1 MAPPRKPCPYDTPA
15 DLRAAIVDAGSVD
28 ALALDLGVAAGTV
41 RRWCKDWDVDTRS
54 GVTGR
59 PLAAPYKDAD
69 EMQAALDA
77 AGTVKALAQEL
88 GRDEKTVRRWM
99 VRLGLEAPATP
110 RRTDGGAIMDRLTD
124 AHLAA
129 LLDTLGPREL
139 AAALDVTPETVKRE
153 ASRRDIRPDP
163 GAARNPRVT
172 MLTRRVAELERQDSA
187 VADMMQAV
195 RDAAR
200 DAVPTLPPVKRRED
214 YGAGQPVDVV
224 CHVSDVQYGM
234 VVDGEEVPGGAFSPD
249 IVDHERLPRYLEAVR
264 GILAATCSTRPLG
277 TLWIA
282 SGGDHVEGHDVFRG
296 QSWHLAIDAGE
307 QVVRWGRLWAR
318 AVAELARMAQAHGG
332 RSVLLAV
339 NGNHGVQGGRGAGA
353 TPPALSY
360 DYLTHALTCEA
371 LRHHA
376 DELDLTM
383 HEEPRLAVYFQTC
396 GALVLMTHGDQDRGG
411 GLVGVP
417 VVTGLRNDYAVR
429 MSTGVQHD
437 LHICGHY
444 HRATSITV
452 GADSERHWNSAW
464 VGSTNLSIGRGGA
477 SLPSQ
482 NVFVIHPDYGMSALH
497 RIRLVAG
504 RTESPVEVL
513 GP

>member
-1 MAPPRKPCPYDTPA
+1 MAPPRKPCPYDTP
-15 DLRAAIVDAGSVD
+15 DELRAAIVAAGSVD
-28 ALALDLGVAAGTV
+28 TLGHEIGASANTI
-41 RRWCKDWDVDTRS
+41 RRWCREQGVDTRS
-54 GVTGR
+54 GKTGR
-59 PLAAPYKDAD
+59 PLDVPYADAA
-69 EMQAALDA
+69 EMEAALA
-77 AGTVKALAQEL
+77 EAGSLKALAGAL

-99 VRLGLEAPATP
+99 VRLGVESPEP
-110 RRTDGGAIMDRLTD
+110 GRRTDGGEFMGRLSD
-124 AHLAA
+124 AHMAA
-129 LLDTLGPREL
+129 MLDAIGPREL
-139 AAALDVTPETVKRE
+139 AQALGLNTDTVRRE
-153 ASRRDIRPDP
+153 ASRRGIAADP
-163 GAARNPRVT
+163 AAARSPRVA
-172 MLTRRVAELERQDSA
+172 MLTRRVAELERQESA
-187 VADMMQAV
+187 VADMMTAV

-200 DAVPTLPPVKRRED
+200 DAVPTLPPVKRRPD
-214 YGAGQPVDVV
+214 IGSGQPVDVV

-234 VVDGEEVPGGAFSPD
+234 VVDEDEVPGGGFSPD
-249 IVDHERLPRYLEAVR
+249 IVDTERLPRYLEAVR

-282 SGGDHVEGHDVFRG
+282 AGGDHVEGHDVFRG
-296 QSWHLAIDAGE
+296 QSWHLALDAGE

-318 AVAELARMAQAHGG
+318 AVAELARMAQEHGG
-332 RSVLLAV
+332 QSVLLAV

-353 TPPALSY
+353 TPVALSY
-360 DYLTHALTCEA
+360 DYLAHALTCEA

-376 DELDLTM
+376 DDLALTM

-417 VVTGLRNDYAVR
+417 VVTGMRNDYSVR

-437 LHICGHY
+437 LHISGHY

-482 NVFVIHPDYGMSALH
+482 NVFVIHPEYGMSALH
-497 RIRLVAG
+497 RVRLVAG

>member
-1 MAPPRKPCPYDTPA
+1 MAPPRKPCPYNTPGE
-15 DLRAAIVDAGSVD
+15 LRAAIVAAGSVD
-28 ALALDLGVAAGTV
+28 ALSVDIGTSANTI
-41 RRWCKDWDVDTRS
+41 RRWCKEQGVNPRS
-54 GVTGR
+54 GKVGR
-59 PLAAPYKDAD
+59 PLDVPYADAD
-69 EMQAALDA
+69 ALDA
-77 AGTVKALAQEL
+77 AVREAGGVKPLAESL

-99 VRLGLEAPATP
+99 VRMGVETP
-110 RRTDGGAIMDRLTD
+110 EPSRRTEGGAILARLSD

-129 LLDTLGPREL
+129 MLDAIGPREL
-139 AAALDVTPETVKRE
+139 AAALELNTDTVRRE
-153 ASRRDIRPDP
+153 ASKRGVQSDP
-163 GAARNPRVT
+163 SAARSPRVA
-172 MLTRRVAELERQDSA
+172 MLTRRVAELERQESA
-187 VADMMQAV
+187 VGDMMTAV

-200 DAVPTLPPVKRRED
+200 DAVPTLPPLNRRRAKRE
-214 YGAGQPVDVV
+214 GQPVDIV

-234 VVDGEEVPGGAFSPD
+234 VVDEEEVPGGGFSPD
-249 IVDHERLPRYLEAVR
+249 IVDTERLPRYLDAVR
-264 GILAATCSTRPLG
+264 GIIAATCSTRPLG

-282 SGGDHVEGHDVFRG
+282 AGGDHVEGHDVFRG

-307 QVVRWGRLWAR
+307 QVVRWGRLWAQ
-318 AVAELARMAQAHGG
+318 AVAELARMAQAEGG

-353 TPPALSY
+353 TPVALSY
-360 DYLTHALTCEA
+360 DYLAHALTCEA
-371 LRHHA
+371 LRHQA
-376 DELDLTM
+376 DALDLTM

-417 VVTGLRNDYAVR
+417 VVTGMRNDYSVR

-437 LHICGHY
+437 LHISGHY

-482 NVFVIHPDYGMSALH
+482 NVFVIHPDYGMAALH
-497 RIRLVAG
+497 RVRLVAG

-513 GP
+513 AP

>member
-1 MAPPRKPCPYDTPA
+1 MLFRS
-15 DLRAAIVDAGSVD
+15 AAVVDAGSVD
-28 ALALDLGVAAGTV
+28 ALALSLGVATNTV
-41 RRWCKDWDVDTRS
+41 RRWCKDAGVSTRS
-54 GVTGR
+54 GITGR
-59 PLAAPYKDAD
+59 PLACPYDDAD
-69 EMQAALDA
+69 ALAAALA
-77 AGTVKALAQEL
+77 EAGSVRALADHL
-88 GRDEKTVRRWM
+88 GRDDKTVRRWM
-99 VRLGLEAPATP
+99 QRMGVPAPVAAK
-110 RRTDGGAIMDRLTD
+110 RTDGGAFLSRMSD
-124 AHLAA
+124 AHLLAMMESLGVSGLADA
-129 LLDTLGPREL
+129 LE
-139 AAALDVTPETVKRE
+139 VTTATVKR
-153 ASRRDIRPDP
+153 AAGKRGIRPDP
-163 GAARNPRVT
+163 QASRNPRVA
-172 MLTRRVAELERQDSA
+172 MLTKRVAELERQETA
-187 VADMMQAV
+187 VADMMGAV

-200 DAVPTLPPVKRRED
+200 DAVPSLPPVTRRDD

-224 CHVSDVQYGM
+224 CHVSDVQFGM
-234 VVDGEEVPGGAFSPD
+234 VVDEAEVPGGGFSPD
-249 IVDHERLPRYLEAVR
+249 IVTAERLPRYLEAVR

-296 QSWHLAIDAGE
+296 QAWHLGLDAGE
-307 QVVRWGRLWAR
+307 QVVRWGRMWAQ
-318 AVAELARMAQAHGG
+318 AVAELARMAQEHGG

-353 TPPALSY
+353 TPVALSY
-360 DYLTHALTCEA
+360 DYLAHALTCEA
-371 LRHHA
+371 LRHQA
-376 DELDLTM
+376 DALELTM

-429 MSTGVQHD
+429 MSTAVQHD

-444 HRATSITV
+444 HRPTSITV
-452 GADSERHWNSAW
+452 GADSERHWNGAW

-482 NVFVIHPDYGMSALH
+482 NVFVVHPEYGMAALH

-504 RTESPVEVL
+504 RTESPVEVV
-513 GP
+513 GA